1 MLSRASSLVVK
12 LAGKFRQEAV
22 HRNGR
27 ASEQLWEQLINIAA
41 FAGRVVFLQIEQCID
56 LPRWHAL
63 LEHGFTLQP
72 TTGYYRGKPE
82 KSIVLEIVEVQQSEV
97 TALANAIR
105 RLNGQKS
112 VLIMGLTGKAKK
124 VKR

>member
-1 MLSRASSLVVK
+1 MNTVYRIYTEDLNRSKIIRLASKTFDS
-12 LAGKFRQEAV
+12 
-22 HRNGR
+22 
-27 ASEQLWEQLINIAA
+27 
-41 FAGRVVFLQIEQCID
+41 
-56 LPRWHAL
+56 
-63 LEHGFTLQP
+63 FTLQP

-82 KSIVLEIVEVQQSEV
+82 KSIVLEIVKAQQSEV

-112 VLIMGLTGKAKK
+112 VLIMGLTGKAKR

>member
-1 MLSRASSLVVK
+1 MEKKWRAMAKMDRGLMD
-12 LAGKFRQEAV
+12 
-22 HRNGR
+22 GR
-27 ASEQLWEQLINIAA
+27 A
-41 FAGRVVFLQIEQCID
+41 ID
-56 LPRWHAL
+56 QQSPSRRRPDGVSMNTVYRIYTEDLNRSKIIRLASKTFDS
-63 LEHGFTLQP
+63 FTLQP

-82 KSIVLEIVEVQQSEV
+82 LEIVEVQQSEV